1 MPAEPPPLTT
11 DDATDWFRSQLP
23 DSWFS
28 EIRVL
33 VDRDEIMVIG
43 TLVDPDGDDRSD
55 SGTDDGETDGEADE
69 SDGEQERRE
78 LGHIEWFREETR
90 DARVKIAARAEAK
103 FARKV
108 SWATGCGRTQA
119 AFTHLSVPV
128 MTRLRIGERQ
138 ILDTLVAA
146 GVARSRS
153 DALGWCVRLVADHE
167 GDWLDELRNAIATVD
182 RVRSQGP
189 A

>member
-1 MPAEPPPLTT
+1 MAAEPPQLTS
-11 DDATDWFRSQLP
+11 DDATSWFRAQVP
-23 DSWFS
+23 DAWFS
-28 EIRVL
+28 DVRVL

-43 TLVDPDGDDRSD
+43 TLV
-55 SGTDDGETDGEADE
+55 TDDAEPAEEDGA
-69 SDGEQERRE
+69 QEERE

-90 DARVKIAARAEAK
+90 DARVKIASRAEAK
-103 FARKV
+103 FGRKV
-108 SWATGCGRTQA
+108 SWATGCGETQA

-153 DALGWCVRLVADHE
+153 DALGWCVRLVAEHE
-167 GDWLDELRNAIATVD
+167 GDWLAELRDAISAVD
-182 RVRSQGP
+182 RIRSQGP

>member
-1 MPAEPPPLTT
+1 MAAEPPPLTS
-11 DDATDWFRSQLP
+11 DDATSWFRSQVP
-23 DSWFS
+23 DTWFS
-28 EIRVL
+28 AVRVL

-43 TLVDPDGDDRSD
+43 TLSTPDGT
-55 SGTDDGETDGEADE
+55 TDEDGARE
-69 SDGEQERRE
+69 ERE
-78 LGHIEWFREETR
+78 IGHIEWFREETR
-90 DARVKIAARAEAK
+90 DARVKIASRAEAK
-103 FARKV
+103 FGRKV
-108 SWATGCGRTQA
+108 SWATGCGETEA

-167 GDWLDELRNAIATVD
+167 GDWLAELRDAISAVD
-182 RVRSQGP
+182 RIRSQGP
-189 A
+189 T

>member
-1 MPAEPPPLTT
+1 MAAEPPQLTT
-11 DDATDWFRSQLP
+11 DHATEWFRAQVP
-23 DSWFS
+23 ETWFS
-28 EIRVL
+28 ALRVL

-43 TLVDPDGDDRSD
+43 TLIDPETGPDEVDDAGDGDR
-55 SGTDDGETDGEADE
+55 
-69 SDGEQERRE
+69 ERRE

-90 DARVKIAARAEAK
+90 DARVKIASRAEAK

-108 SWATGCGRTQA
+108 SWATACGETQA

-167 GDWLDELRNAIATVD
+167 GDWLAELRDAIATVD